1 MTNDNPTLIAGFD
14 DVMVHIRNQEK
25 RIKELE
31 KVNKEQFAMNE
42 AYMEENTRTHKRYA
56 KKIDE
61 LLSQKYELEQKVD
74 EAQVVHKENL
84 KYREEI
90 NTIKDAVENECQASG
105 IMEIMNSRIEDA
117 EKEVEEYKLKNE
129 EQSEKMKETRKR
141 ANSQTQT
148 VITQDSVIKNLLATL
163 IANDKNGVLYDD
175 GIELRMDWNLY
186 GTNYHDIIEGVVDEM
201 NSDDWNDD
209 EHRSEIIYEGGWI
222 RLQFNDTE
230 SEEETDEDA

>member
-25 RIKELE
+25 RIQELE
-31 KVNKEQFAMNE
+31 KVNREQFAMNGQ
-42 AYMEENTRTHKRYA
+42 YMEENTRTHKRYA

-148 VITQDSVIKNLLATL
+148 VITQDSVIKNLLMTL
-163 IANDKNGVLYDD
+163 IETDKNGDLYDD
-175 GIELRMDWNLY
+175 GIELRRYWDLY
-186 GTNYHDIIEGVVDEM
+186 GTNYHDTIEGVVDDM
-201 NSDDWNDD
+201 NHDDWNDD
-209 EHRSEIIYEGGWI
+209 NNRTKIIYEGHCI
-222 RLQFNDTE
+222 RLEINDTE